1 MSAPPPM
8 VLTREEMSFDF
19 GGGRFD
25 VERDRELLIWIF
37 DQFLYGEVTG
47 IQVGHWLYR
56 APSLDA
62 ANFLARQ
69 AMEELQ
75 HVDRFLEI
83 FEILS
88 ATPSAAHPAVRF
100 LSTGM
105 MGDDWNEHVCLEM
118 ALGEGYV
125 LTVLYGLIDTLEH
138 REIRSILQRATRQEE
153 RHVAFGE
160 SETIKALQEK
170 PRDRGRLLGLS
181 LWSLFAIDLLA
192 RAVERRAS
200 DEHPVLRQFPDFLL
214 HVHRTTELRLER
226 LGILN
231 APFSEIS
238 LLAKSSMMS
247 FAAAGHLASRLW
259 PGRRPRLTTTYLEDA
274 RTRSGTDQRGRA
286 GHAPHAT
293 DGTGDAVGDLA
304 DVVDL
309 EQRDDVVRARNWVD
323 RPDSGHSLE

>member
-1 MSAPPPM
+1 MSIVPPM

-19 GGGRFD
+19 GGARFD
-25 VERDRELLIWIF
+25 VELDRELLVWIF

-56 APSLDA
+56 APTLDA

-69 AMEELQ
+69 AVEELQ

-83 FEILS
+83 FGILS
-88 ATPSAAHPAVRF
+88 ATPGPAHPAVRF

-105 MGDDWNEHVCLEM
+105 MSDDWNEHVCLEM

-138 REIRSILQRATRQEE
+138 GEIRSILQRATRQEE

-160 SETIKALQEK
+160 SETIKALQKK
-170 PRDRGRLLGLS
+170 PRDRRRLLGLS

-192 RAVERRAS
+192 RAVERRAT
-200 DEHPVLRQFPDFLL
+200 DEHPVLRQFPDFLR
-214 HVHRTTELRLER
+214 HVHRTTELRLQR

-231 APFSEIS
+231 APFSGIS
-238 LLAKSSMMS
+238 LLAKSGMMS

-259 PGRRPRLTTTYLEDA
+259 PGGRPRLTTTYLEDA
-274 RTRSGTDQRGRA
+274 RMRSGTNQRSRA

-293 DGTGDAVGDLA
+293 DGTGDEVRDLT

-309 EQRDDVVRARNWVD
+309 E
-323 RPDSGHSLE
+323 

>member
-1 MSAPPPM
+1 MSIVPPM

-19 GGGRFD
+19 GGARFD
-25 VERDRELLIWIF
+25 VERDRELLVWIF

-56 APSLDA
+56 APTLDA

-69 AMEELQ
+69 AVEELQ

-83 FEILS
+83 FGILS
-88 ATPSAAHPAVRF
+88 ATPGPAHPAVRF

-105 MGDDWNEHVCLEM
+105 MSDDWNEHVCLEM

-138 REIRSILQRATRQEE
+138 GQIRSILQRATRQEE

-170 PRDRGRLLGLS
+170 PRDRRRLLGLS
-181 LWSLFAIDLLA
+181 LWSLVAIGLLA

-200 DEHPVLRQFPDFLL
+200 DEHPVLRQFPDFLR
-214 HVHRTTELRLER
+214 HVNRTTELRLER

-231 APFSEIS
+231 APFSEIG
-238 LLAKSSMMS
+238 LLSKSGMMS
-247 FAAAGHLASRLW
+247 FAAVGHLANRLW
-259 PGRRPRLTTTYLEDA
+259 PRRRPRLTATYLQDA
-274 RTRSGTDQRGRA
+274 RMRSGTNQRGRA
-286 GHAPHAT
+286 GHAPHAA
-293 DGTGDAVGDLA
+293 DGTGDEMRDLT

-309 EQRDDVVRARNWVD
+309 E
-323 RPDSGHSLE
+323 

>member
-1 MSAPPPM
+1 M

-19 GGGRFD
+19 SGARFD

-47 IQVGHWLYR
+47 IQVGHWRYR
-56 APSLDA
+56 APNLDA

-69 AMEELQ
+69 AVEELQ

-88 ATPSAAHPAVRF
+88 ATPGPAHPAVRF

-138 REIRSILQRATRQEE
+138 GDIRSILQRATRQEE

-160 SETIKALQEK
+160 SETKKALQDK

-181 LWSLFAIDLLA
+181 LWSLVAIDLLA
-192 RAVERRAS
+192 RAVERRATN
-200 DEHPVLRQFPDFLL
+200 EHPVLSQFPNFLR
-214 HVHRTTELRLER
+214 HVHRTTELRLQR

-238 LLAKSSMMS
+238 LLAKSGMMC

-259 PGRRPRLTTTYLEDA
+259 PGGRPRLTTTYLKDA
-274 RTRSGTDQRGRA
+274 RMRSGTNQRGRA
-286 GHAPHAT
+286 GHTPQAA
-293 DGTGDAVGDLA
+293 DGAGDEVRDLT

-309 EQRDDVVRARNWVD
+309 E
-323 RPDSGHSLE
+323 